1 MVFQRRK
8 DAGIR
13 IMPKELHEI
22 KKFLTGIITTPS
34 ETDIPDDAAAY
45 SLNVDPV
52 AEDGKLKGIPDDTC
66 LKTDGT
72 WGDSTL
78 ATVDASKMAMINND
92 GQRDVIYYEANTNKI
107 HNITDFYVDNT
118 SFAQNDMGAQ
128 TNSEDRCAMQVNNKE
143 VHIGMGK
150 GTDDK
155 PLWAGIISHEQ
166 LDQGTPSGLQLKDA
180 ELKSPNSFT
189 EFYKVVSD
197 GTYIYGIKWQ
207 GQYVYKFKV
216 SDGLLVRRSSA
227 VFKKL
232 QGLCVDINDDI
243 WVYDRDVGTHGTVY
257 KCSPEFIEKIQS
269 NALSAGSANISDMTV
284 IGTNIWIS
292 VYGEF
297 GAGAQAACLYHG
309 TLPTISGTLTVTQR
323 GPWLGEE
330 GASTSQAADV
340 GNWIRSCKVMYR
352 NGQASEGEAVK
363 CLIPKVALFK
373 TKNSVSGHGHWVG
386 LLTYYF
392 RDVDGEN
399 RRGQIATFLG
409 GALTNTSINTNQL
422 IDSGATFQ
430 DAVAHGGYY
439 YIEDNAWNDQYC
451 YVWNMTDGTRARL
464 VSVDSDTTLTL
475 DADIFTGTGK
485 EYQIEREACLY
496 YNYWSDIDGGR
507 KERKQVRWAV
517 TLIKNDYT
525 GGYFSEASAMV
536 FPLSDGSGDSD
547 ENLYAFTF
555 EGSLW
560 ASESSTHDYMY
571 GVAVEQSEDRLVLSC
586 RKDSQHVNSRG
597 RLFDLPNID
606 RPFGDT
612 ASGSGSVA
620 DGEFDQYAGEK
631 DITTTKS
638 PLVVLDGA
646 AANELDIYMFAGG
659 STEAGAWLKA
669 TYNVSTT
676 SWGAISVIIQTIL
689 DLDISENG
697 DTSSVFANGTKYY
710 YKTSFLYDGYQE
722 SPLGDDFV
730 DTNSGGEN
738 YDVVLYIRNISN
750 LSSRVSHVN
759 LYRAEG
765 GSDTT
770 PIGYYRLVKSIALD
784 HTWIKSTDVHGEDYY
799 EYTYVDIGTVGA
811 SYDALA
817 GVSEAIDNT
826 IINYSLSA
834 QLNNSL
840 FVCKGYHALIDDSE
854 NFLFKS
860 KPYNFDQ
867 FDWSQDL
874 LRLPT
879 EPTAL
884 ASFNG
889 RIFAFDENNTYRIE
903 PNNLY
908 IEDTFEGVGCIGPD
922 AICVTEYGTCLA
934 DKNNIY
940 LHDGRQPIP
949 IGNAILRGYTISWEN
964 KSSSFVPKV
973 MFDAERN
980 AFVIFMEVASSYY
993 AWVYTLSRKRWDLW
1007 AASHPKGILSG
1018 KNGEMFISDGT
1029 NLIYYL
1035 GSTTETDNWTWQ
1047 SKKLT
1052 MGTDTQD
1059 KIFKRTRITFSDSP
1073 SDCLDTVTTSSGTI
1087 TGSNKVYAD
1096 DSDNA
1101 KYTYS
1106 GDNRKGKW
1114 IQYTISDES
1123 VEVDAIGTIFR
1134 RRLAK

>member
-1 MVFQRRK
+1 MAFQRRK

-52 AEDGKLKGIPDDTC
+52 AEDGKLKGIPDDTS

-72 WGDSTL
+72 WGDSSL

-92 GQRDVIYYEANTNKI
+92 GQRDVIYYEADTNKI
-107 HNITDFYVDNT
+107 HNITDFYVDND

-128 TNSEDRCAMQVNNKE
+128 ANSEDVCAMQVNNKE

-150 GTDDK
+150 GANDK
-155 PLWAGIISHEQ
+155 PLWAGIIPHGQFGGSVPIGIQ
-166 LDQGTPSGLQLKDA
+166 LEDA
-180 ELKSPNSFT
+180 ELKPPSPFIAFSKVFCDQDENYLFGYKHGGTNLYKLDINTEALVKKSPDFDDIMGACRSDEDGEDFIWLLNDASGTITLKKVSMETLKVSASFATTGLNTTCIDILHVYANSGSNVFLWVKDTSTNSGIFRAAVPALGATAAFSDVCFKNNYAGDDENDCGAFVNYVDPDWVGGTIMFMEFT
-189 EFYKVVSD
+189 ERGCLFKPASITNSSSNAWVGFSCMIRRTGSPSTSFVHSND
-197 GTYIYGIKWQ
+197 GTADDRIEIFQDATPDKAKMLQIVMRDDFSNNGYLNAD
-207 GQYVYKFKV
+207 
-216 SDGLLVRRSSA
+216 SDVEAILSSSSG
-227 VFKKL
+227 
-232 QGLCVDINDDI
+232 GLCVIDTTPGWWFEEGDADDYGLKGFCAGNDD
-243 WVYDRDVGTHGTVY
+243 VGLIIV
-257 KCSPEFIEKIQS
+257 ENS
-269 NALSAGSANISDMTV
+269 NADKSD
-284 IGTNIWIS
+284 I
-292 VYGEF
+292 Y
-297 GAGAQAACLYHG
+297 
-309 TLPTISGTLTVTQR
+309 
-323 GPWLGEE
+323 
-330 GASTSQAADV
+330 
-340 GNWIRSCKVMYR
+340 
-352 NGQASEGEAVK
+352 
-363 CLIPKVALFK
+363 
-373 TKNSVSGHGHWVG
+373 SVSLIGGSDNNG
-386 LLTYYF
+386 DSIN
-392 RDVDGEN
+392 RD
-399 RRGQIATFLG
+399 ATNDTGIDVEDATGVVIKDNSTIKAHLFSG
-409 GALTNTSINTNQL
+409 DNVARWAYGALNSLSGISEAEVEITVSADS
-422 IDSGATFQ
+422 DSGELMGADEYF
-430 DAVAHGGYY
+430 Y
-439 YIEDNAWNDQYC
+439 
-451 YVWNMTDGTRARL
+451 RA
-464 VSVDSDTTLTL
+464 
-475 DADIFTGTGK
+475 
-485 EYQIEREACLY
+485 
-496 YNYWSDIDGGR
+496 
-507 KERKQVRWAV
+507 
-517 TLIKNDYT
+517 
-525 GGYFSEASAMV
+525 
-536 FPLSDGSGDSD
+536 
-547 ENLYAFTF
+547 
-555 EGSLW
+555 
-560 ASESSTHDYMY
+560 
-571 GVAVEQSEDRLVLSC
+571 
-586 RKDSQHVNSRG
+586 
-597 RLFDLPNID
+597 
-606 RPFGDT
+606 
-612 ASGSGSVA
+612 
-620 DGEFDQYAGEK
+620 
-631 DITTTKS
+631 
-638 PLVVLDGA
+638 
-646 AANELDIYMFAGG
+646 
-659 STEAGAWLKA
+659 
-669 TYNVSTT
+669 
-676 SWGAISVIIQTIL
+676 SWV
-689 DLDISENG
+689 
-697 DTSSVFANGTKYY
+697 
-710 YKTSFLYDGYQE
+710 YDGYQE
-722 SPLGDDFV
+722 SPLTFYVLDSRSPVGDDESH
-730 DTNSGGEN
+730 NLEIK
-738 YDVVLYIRNISN
+738 IRGTTG
-750 LSSRVSHVN
+750 LSSRITHLNIYCASGVYALN
-759 LYRAEG
+759 
-765 GSDTT
+765 GS
-770 PIGYYRLVKSIALD
+770 PASYYRLVESIEVGGDWLATD
-784 HTWIKSTDVHGEDYY
+784 SDTSTPDWGNF
-799 EYTYVDIGTVGA
+799 YTKEITDNGSYGA
-811 SYDALA
+811 SYEALN
-817 GVSEAIDNT
+817 GISEVVENT
-826 IINYSLSA
+826 ILNYSLSA
-834 QLNNSL
+834 QLNNQH
-840 FVCKGYHALIDDSE
+840 FVARCSSSFLDDIDL
-854 NFLFKS
+854 FLFKS
-860 KPYNFDQ
+860 GPYNFDQ

-879 EPTAL
+879 KPTAL

-903 PNNLY
+903 PNELY

-922 AICVTEYGTCLA
+922 AVCVTEYGMCFA